1 MPSRGLLD
9 RKCADGSMGTDVVS
23 RRSDRRTAR
32 RGHPLVALGVAAA
45 VALATTGCGA
55 RWSDAQHEAVMSGA
69 RAGDRSELA
78 SSADGGSAGPST
90 TVASD
95 ATGDTASPAGDAGAT
110 TPASDATAASVPS
123 GTRAAGTA
131 SGPPSAA
138 AASGAAP
145 CTAPSDAPGVTADT
159 ITVGNISTLS
169 GPIPGLGATSVAA
182 TRGYIAYLNATGGVC
197 GRKVELKTAD
207 DGQDNGRFRSLLTQ
221 MEPSVLG
228 LVGQTGGGDAG
239 GADIAEK
246 TRIPVVAPAF
256 STQFQNASTVFDVN
270 PPFADTSKSTGKYRY
285 LYSQGVRKAAI
296 VYIAVD
302 QSRDQIDNT
311 ERPLMEAAGIKV
323 VNYQPLPLSTLS
335 YDSAARGVANSGA
348 DYLLFLGGYSQNSD
362 MASSMYETGYDLK
375 YAEYFTAYG
384 TNFIDLAGPAA
395 EGASSWSFSIP
406 TEEASS
412 QPEAARYVKWMQQV
426 APDASPDVF
435 SAEAWAASK
444 AFFDALTQLPGPI
457 SRDALIAQLQ
467 TFTDFDA
474 GGFYGRIDLGDERN
488 FGCYIGMHVVS
499 GTWTRMAPAQGF
511 LC

>member
-9 RKCADGSMGTDVVS
+9 RECADGSMGTRGVS
-23 RRSDRRTAR
+23 RQSDRRTAR
-32 RGHPLVALGVAAA
+32 RGHRLVAVGLAAA
-45 VALATTGCGA
+45 VALSTTGCGA
-55 RWSDAQHEAVMSGA
+55 RWSDAQHEAVLTGA
-69 RAGDRSELA
+69 RAGGGTEVA
-78 SSADGGSAGPST
+78 SPIGRGSAGPST
-90 TVASD
+90 TLAAGS
-95 ATGDTASPAGDAGAT
+95 AGDTATPAASDGTTAGD
-110 TPASDATAASVPS
+110 PNAAAAPS
-123 GTRAAGTA
+123 GQPAAGTS
-131 SGPPSAA
+131 SGAPSAA
-138 AASGAAP
+138 ASTSAAP
-145 CTAPSDAPGVTADT
+145 CTAPSDAPGVTDDT

-169 GPIPGLGATSVAA
+169 GPIPGLGATAVAA
-182 TRGYIAYLNATGGVC
+182 TRGYIAYLNANGGVC
-197 GRKVELKTAD
+197 GRKVEVKTAD

-228 LVGQTGGGDAG
+228 LVGETGGGDAG

-246 TRIPVVAPAF
+246 TRIPVVAAAF
-256 STQFQNASTVFDVN
+256 STQFQNVSTVFDVN
-270 PPFADTSKSTGKYRY
+270 PPFPDTSKSTGKYRY
-285 LYSQGVRKAAI
+285 LYDQGVRKAAI

-395 EGASSWSFSIP
+395 EGTSSWSFSIP

-412 QPEAARYVKWMQQV
+412 QPEAAKYVKWMKQV

-435 SAEAWAASK
+435 SGEAWASAK
-444 AFFDALTQLPGPI
+444 AFFDSLQELPGPI
-457 SRDALIAQLQ
+457 SRDALIKQLQ
-467 TFTDFDA
+467 SIKDFDA

-488 FGCYIGMHVVS
+488 FGCYVGMHVVS